1 MNELVNEWVKKAE
14 GDYNT
19 AQREIKVTSNPN
31 WDGVC
36 FHCQQGVEKL
46 LKALLQK
53 NYLKFTKI
61 HDLAELLR
69 LSVGIHAELNELKD
83 DLEWLTIFS
92 VEFRYPG
99 ETALKEDA
107 QKAFDIMKNS
117 WEIIYPLVKEG

>member
-1 MNELVNEWVKKAE
+1 MNELINEWLKKAQ
-14 GDYNT
+14 GDYHT
-19 AQREIKVTSNPN
+19 AEREINVIANPN

-36 FHCQQGVEKL
+36 FHCQQAVEKL
-46 LKALLQK
+46 FKALLQK
-53 NYLKFTKI
+53 NNVQFSKI

-69 LSVGIHAELNELKD
+69 LSDGIYAELTALKE

-117 WEIIYPLVKEG
+117 WETIYPLVKES